1 MRIPTNKAGDILNYF
16 RGELA
21 LKYEPEEIDRLAEYC
36 FEEFIGFTK
45 KDLLLRPDKTVSES
59 DLLKFHFA
67 VKDLKR
73 GRPIQYILGKAW
85 FMGETFEV
93 SPDVLIPRPET
104 EELTQLVIDEIML
117 HDETLSVID
126 IGTGIPIMI
135 KKKKPRTHVYAVDVS
150 AEALKMAA
158 TNAEKL
164 AAEIILVHADFLDVK
179 SWEKL
184 PLCSIIVSNPPYVKQ
199 SEAESMAD
207 RVKDHEPALAL
218 FVPDNDALIF
228 YKAIAQFA
236 KQKLKPGGK
245 VFVEINEALGFETCI
260 VFQEAGFGDVKLKK
274 DMQGKDRFVIAAKPQ
289 STQSK
294 AQSSLQNS

>member
-1 MRIPTNKAGDILNYF
+1 MRIPTNKVGDILNYF

-21 LKYEPEEIDRLAEYC
+21 LKYEPEEIDILAAYC
-36 FEEFIGFTK
+36 FEEFIGLRK
-45 KDLLLRPDKTVSES
+45 VDLLLSPDKKVSES

-93 SPDVLIPRPET
+93 NQDVLIPRPET

-126 IGTGIPIMI
+126 IGTGSGCIPIMI

-150 AEALKMAA
+150 EGALRVARS
-158 TNAEKL
+158 NAERINTEVKFL
-164 AAEIILVHADFLDVK
+164 QTDFLNRAE
-179 SWEKL
+179 WEKL
-184 PLCSIIVSNPPYVKQ
+184 PVCSIIVSNPPYVKQ
-199 SEAESMAD
+199 SEESSMAD
-207 RVKDHEPALAL
+207 RVKEHEPSIAL
-218 FVPDNDALIF
+218 FVPDEDALVF
-228 YKAIAQFA
+228 YKAIAEFA
-236 KQKLKPGGK
+236 KAKLKSNGK

-260 VFQEAGFGDVKLKK
+260 VFQEAGFGDVKLMK
-274 DMQGKDRFVIAAKPQ
+274 DMQGKDRFVIAGK
-289 STQSK
+289 S
-294 AQSSLQNS
+294 

>member
-1 MRIPTNKAGDILNYF
+1 MKIPTNRVGDILNYF

-21 LKYEPEEIDRLAEYC
+21 LKYEPSEIDILASYC
-36 FEEFIGFTK
+36 FEDFVGLTK
-45 KDLLLRPDKTVSES
+45 KDLLLSPDKKVSES

-93 SPDVLIPRPET
+93 NQDVLIPRPET
-104 EELTQLVIDEIML
+104 EELTQLVIDEIMR

-126 IGTGIPIMI
+126 IGTGSGCIPIMI
-135 KKKKPRTHVYAVDVS
+135 KKKKPRTHVYGVDIS
-150 AEALKMAA
+150 GGALTVAKA
-158 TNAEKL
+158 NAEKL
-164 AAEIILVHADFLDVK
+164 NAEVKFLHADFLDRA

-207 RVKDHEPALAL
+207 RVKEHEPETAL
-218 FVPDNDALIF
+218 FVPDEDALIF
-228 YKAIAQFA
+228 YKAIAEFA
-236 KQKLKPGGK
+236 KIKLKPNGK

-260 VFQEAGFGDVKLKK
+260 VFQEAGLSDVVLKQ
-274 DMQGKDRFVIAAKPQ
+274 DLGGKDRFVVAAFLPR
-289 STQSK
+289 SH
-294 AQSSLQNS
+294 